1 MHLTNELSTIYWIS
15 KSSSQSI
22 SLRQRVTKRVA
33 LGRERK
39 IGLALARTTNRK
51 VPAAFPQ
58 APVLTVS
65 MLFSN
70 AI

>member
-1 MHLTNELSTIYWIS
+1 MNYRQSTGSQHRALKASHLC
-15 KSSSQSI
+15 
-22 SLRQRVTKRVA
+22 QRVTKRVA

-39 IGLALARTTNRK
+39 MGLALARTTNRK